1 MSNVRKSQD
10 EFFFFFSPWAFL
22 DQRTAN
28 TEAYIKK
35 IPWMLNFI
43 NRSSKGFNREIKKPK
58 LSLNRKGWDLEGI
71 LLLTQV
77 SFMY

>member
-1 MSNVRKSQD
+1 M
-10 EFFFFFSPWAFL
+10 
-22 DQRTAN
+22 AN

-43 NRSSKGFNREIKKPK
+43 NRSSKGFNEEIKTG
-58 LSLNRKGWDLEGI
+58 SVLNRKGWDLEGI